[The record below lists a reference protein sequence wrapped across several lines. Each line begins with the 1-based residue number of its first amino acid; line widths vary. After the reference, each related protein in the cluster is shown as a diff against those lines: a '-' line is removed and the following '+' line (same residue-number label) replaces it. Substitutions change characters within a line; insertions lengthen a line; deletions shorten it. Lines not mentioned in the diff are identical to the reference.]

1 MRRGTAGAVLAA
13 AGVLLLAG
21 CGVRV
26 SAPPTPAAAPA
37 ATPRAAAA
45 QTPAVTAAG
54 VSATA
59 VPVTPAPAGSA
70 VAPMPPVVT
79 APAAT
84 GWPLPTE
91 VVPAPVPR
99 AAAPTPPAV
108 AAAARR
114 AAAGR
119 AVKAVLPAFDS
130 AAQAMFA
137 RSGVPG
143 AAVAVVAGDTAVY
156 VRCFGVRRAGDSQPV
171 DLGTVFQLGGVSEG
185 LTSTMLASLV
195 GERRLGWDTPVHAYW
210 PGFELWEPWVSDHAT
225 LRDLLA
231 ARSGLPAHAGDELL
245 AFGYGRAEVLRRLK
259 YLKPAA
265 GFRAAYAEQETLPTA
280 AAVAAEHATGSS
292 WARLVRTRVLE
303 PLGMTSTL
311 LTSAAYA
318 AAPDVAAPHVA
329 IGGVMQAQTPRSQ
342 DVLAPALGVSSS
354 IGDLVPY
361 LRVQLNGGALSGV
374 RIAAADA
381 LAATLAPTTVE
392 GGDEQ
397 GPVAAALGWDVSS
410 FDGATVVAKAGDVAG
425 GSSALVSMAPAD
437 GVGIVVLANSYPEG
451 HAFAAALA
459 ATLYD
464 LYILGAA
471 REDWLAAGGPA
482 PAVAVASAAAQTRTG
497 QARVLPEVPPADA
510 SAPRRRGTYAGVY
523 TQRYYGSVT
532 VSRGVGD
539 TLRVRLGRG
548 ATIVYRPWDGD
559 TWRDPVTGTAAA
571 FAVTHGRAL
580 RVRIGL
586 LAFGGRNAV
595 FAR

>member
-1 MRRGTAGAVLAA
+1 MK
-13 AGVLLLAG
+13 
-21 CGVRV
+21 
-26 SAPPTPAAAPA
+26 
-37 ATPRAAAA
+37 
-45 QTPAVTAAG
+45 AAG

-59 VPVTPAPAGSA
+59 GAGHAGSGGPRPQPPLPAVTPSTGRPAGRS
-70 VAPMPPVVT
+70 
-79 APAAT
+79 
-84 GWPLPTE
+84 PLE
-91 VVPAPVPR
+91 VVPAPAPR

-119 AVKAVLPAFDS
+119 AVKAMLPAFDS

-143 AAVAVVAGDTAVY
+143 AAVAVVAGDSAC
-156 VRCFGVRRAGDSQPV
+156 VRALLRRPPGRRLAAGRPWD
-171 DLGTVFQLGGVSEG
+171 G
-185 LTSTMLASLV
+185 LPARRRLQGIHQRHARVLLV
-195 GERRLGWDTPVHAYW
+195 GDRRLGWDTPVHAYW

-231 ARSGLPAHAGDELL
+231 SAAACRRTPGTSCSRSG
-245 AFGYGRAEVLRRLK
+245 
-259 YLKPAA
+259 
-265 GFRAAYAEQETLPTA
+265 TA
-280 AAVAAEHATGSS
+280 ARRCSGGSGTSSRRPASARPTPSRRRCRRRPPVAAEHATGSS

-361 LRVQLNGGALSGV
+361 LKMQLNGGALSGV

-392 GGDEQ
+392 GEDEQ

-410 FDGATVVAKAGDVAG
+410 FDGATVVAKAGDVAA

-437 GVGIVVLANSYPEG
+437 GVGIVVLAELVPRG
-451 HAFAAALA
+451 PCLRGRARGDALRPVHPRRGAGGLARRRAAPRRPSPSHRQPPPRPAPGRRA
-459 ATLYD
+459 CCRRSRRPTRARRA
-464 LYILGAA
+464 GAA
-471 REDWLAAGGPA
+471 RMPA
-482 PAVAVASAAAQTRTG
+482 STRSGTTG
-497 QARVLPEVPPADA
+497 A
-510 SAPRRRGTYAGVY
+510 
-523 TQRYYGSVT
+523 
-532 VSRGVGD
+532 
-539 TLRVRLGRG
+539 
-548 ATIVYRPWDGD
+548 
-559 TWRDPVTGTAAA
+559 
-571 FAVTHGRAL
+571 
-580 RVRIGL
+580 
-586 LAFGGRNAV
+586 
-595 FAR
+595 